1 MNALFYQKFRHI
13 VGDDLIAT
21 MSDFLNSGTML
32 LDINYTHV
40 VLILKVK
47 SLERISYYRPISLCN
62 VIYKIILKVLAN
74 RLKLIFPKLI
84 SPS

>member
-1 MNALFYQKFRHI
+1 MNALFYQKFWHI